1 MSLQRGLKRRRRWRN
16 SCSSGNRC
24 PLALPRTCVKLNAHN
39 PTSLSPSTRKTLC
52 SQSYKRQRLHNPP
65 PAPATAPENPKL
77 NQILKPQKSHT
88 HSHTHTRTR
97 IPDSETTSP
106 HRTANSQETFPKL
119 PEHSKSD
126 LSCNTKLQN
135 RRHGDKYKRRSLL
148 PS

>member
-65 PAPATAPENPKL
+65 PAPSNCPREPKTKPNPQTTKE
-77 NQILKPQKSHT
+77 SHSLS
-88 HSHTHTRTR
+88 HSHSHSHSRFGNYLATQ
-97 IPDSETTSP
+97 
-106 HRTANSQETFPKL
+106 NSQLSRDLPKA
-119 PEHSKSD
+119 SR
-126 LSCNTKLQN
+126 TLQI
-135 RRHGDKYKRRSLL
+135 RSLL
-148 PS
+148 QH